1 MSPDTM
7 TSTPGDPQEMNKM
20 DTSESSAPLDD
31 IPSSVDERMK
41 RKNPFDDDEDEDSNK
56 SAETKATN
64 ESSIEKQMNDFSEA
78 RTVERG
84 TESSQNMETED
95 CNDSSADGIPH
106 SEKSVNHLAT
116 SEENDDVAKFGGK
129 IVYNPD
135 GSAYIIED

>member
-1 MSPDTM
+1 MMSPDTM

-78 RTVERG
+78 RTENGV
-84 TESSQNMETED
+84 
-95 CNDSSADGIPH
+95 
-106 SEKSVNHLAT
+106 KSMSRHNYRPWKMRRTKKTVCT
-116 SEENDDVAKFGGK
+116 QPFDFGRFDVDF
-129 IVYNPD
+129 
-135 GSAYIIED
+135 